1 MPTFQWK
8 GRTASKKEINGEL
21 EAKDRKELASKLRNK
36 KVVLTDATAKSME
49 IKLPVMGKKI
59 TVKDLAIFSRLFS
72 TMVNA
77 GLPIDQCLDI
87 LREQVANKTFAKTI
101 GDVHQ
106 SVAGGSSMAEALS
119 RHKKVFDNLYVHMV
133 EAGETGGVLAL
144 IFKRLATY
152 LEKAD
157 ALRRKVKGA
166 MMYPIAV
173 MTVATGATIF
183 LLLKVIPVFTKMFAD
198 MDATLPKPTLVVI
211 GVSDFLQSYLL
222 YGLIL
227 FGILAALYRR
237 YRQNDNGRLVTD
249 RIYLKIPV
257 LGDVIRKT
265 AVARF
270 TRTLGTLISSGVP
283 ILQGLDI
290 TAKTSGNM
298 VVQRALQATRIS
310 ISEGKS
316 ISSPLQESKV
326 FPNMVVQLISV
337 GEQTGRLAEMLEK
350 IADFYDE
357 EVETAVQAMTSL
369 IEPIVIVFMGVVIGG
384 LLIAMYLPMF
394 DLIGTIK

>member
-21 EAKDRKELASKLRNK
+21 EAKDRKELASKLRDK

-49 IKLPVMGKKI
+49 IKMPVMGKKI

-173 MTVATGATIF
+173 MTVAIGATVF
-183 LLLKVIPVFTKMFAD
+183 LLLKVIPVFTKMFED
-198 MDATLPKPTLVVI
+198 MGATLPKPTIVVI
-211 GVSDFLQSYLL
+211 GVSDFLQAYLL

-237 YRQNDNGRLVTD
+237 YRQNENGRLVTD
-249 RIYLKIPV
+249 RIYLKVPV

-298 VVQRALQATRIS
+298 VVQRALQATRIA
-310 ISEGKS
+310 ISEGKN
-316 ISSPLQESKV
+316 ISHPLQESKV
-326 FPNMVVQLISV
+326 FPNMVVQLIAV

-394 DLIGTIK
+394 DLIGAIK

>member
-1 MPTFQWK
+1 MPVYQWK
-8 GRTASKKEINGEL
+8 GRTTAKKEISGEL
-21 EAKDRKELASKLRNK
+21 EARDRKELASKLRDR
-36 KVVLTDATAKSME
+36 KVVLTDANAKPME
-49 IKLPVMGKKI
+49 IKLPAMAKKI
-59 TVKDLAIFSRLFS
+59 TVRDLGIFSRLFS

-87 LREQVANKTFAKTI
+87 LCEQVPNKTFSKVIAEI
-101 GDVHQ
+101 HQ
-106 SVAGGSSMAEALS
+106 SVTSGASMAEALS
-119 RHKKVFDNLYVHMV
+119 KHKKVFDNLYIHMV
-133 EAGETGGVLAL
+133 EAGETGGVLAV
-144 IFKRLATY
+144 IFRRLASY

-173 MTVATGATIF
+173 MTVAIGATVF
-183 LLLKVIPVFTKMFAD
+183 LLLKVIPVFAKMFAD
-198 MDATLPKPTLVVI
+198 MGATLPKPTQIVI
-211 GVSDFLQSYLL
+211 GISEFLQQYFL
-222 YGLIL
+222 YGLIMAIGL
-227 FGILAALYRR
+227 IVLYKR
-237 YRQNDNGRLVTD
+237 YRKTETGKLVTD
-249 RIYLKIPV
+249 RLFLKLPV
-257 LGDVIRKT
+257 LGNVIRKT

-298 VVQRALQATRIS
+298 VIQRALQATRKS
-310 ISEGKS
+310 ISEGKN
-316 ISSPLQESKV
+316 ISVPLQDSGV
-326 FPNMVVQLISV
+326 FPTMVVQLISV

-350 IADFYDE
+350 IADFFDE

-394 DLIGTIK
+394 DLIGAIN